1 MFPLRSIPAS
11 LTVVFLASPA
21 AVAETVQ
28 LTLMNGDTIHAEL
41 ITEESSDELKVLM
54 HPQLGRL
61 EVSKDAIKPVEKPPA
76 WKTTFSAGV
85 NAGDQDGD
93 GTFSANING
102 SSNYKGDTDKL
113 KIQGGL
119 NYSKNNDK
127 GKPSKVKTE
136 KGMASIRYDRVLG
149 ESMSLYAMSK
159 YQYNGLNDSAVNNVD
174 GSVGVAFP
182 VVNTDTTELTLSV
195 GPSVHWSDGGKDCA
209 SNEYCGNTYAGGSF
223 IADLSWSPNKSFKF
237 DLSNTLSALAAN
249 EIKPS
254 NTFSASIKYFP
265 SINSGLFTSLRYVSI
280 YNSISTPESDQQITG
295 QVGVEF

>member
-1 MFPLRSIPAS
+1 MSFLRSIPAP
-11 LTVVFLASPA
+11 LTLVFLAGPA

-28 LTLMNGDTIHAEL
+28 LTLKNGDTIHAEL

-61 EVSKDAIKPVEKPPA
+61 EVSKDDIKPVEKPPA
-76 WKTTFSAGV
+76 WKTTISAGV

-136 KGMASIRYDRVLG
+136 KGMALIRYDRVGG
-149 ESMSLYAMSK
+149 EAVSLFAMSK
-159 YQYNGLNDSAVNNVD
+159 YHYNGLDDSAVNNLD

-182 VVNTDTTELTLSV
+182 VVNTDTTELTLSI
-195 GPSVHWSDGGKDCA
+195 GPSVHWSDGGKDCG

-237 DLSNTLSALAAN
+237 DLSNSLSALAAN
-249 EIKPS
+249 EIKPT
-254 NTFSASIKYFP
+254 NTFTASMKYFP

>member
-1 MFPLRSIPAS
+1 MSFLRSIPAS
-11 LTVVFLASPA
+11 LTIALLAGPS

-28 LTLMNGDTIHAEL
+28 LTLLNGDTIHAEL

-76 WKTTFSAGV
+76 WKTTISAGV

-102 SSNYKGDTDKL
+102 TSNYKGDTDKL
-113 KIQGGL
+113 KIEAGL
-119 NYSKNNDK
+119 NYSKDNDK

-149 ESMSLYAMSK
+149 ESMSLYATSK

-182 VVNTDTTELTLSV
+182 VVNTDTTELTLSI
-195 GPSVHWSDGGKDCA
+195 GPSVHWSDGGKDCG

-237 DLSNTLSALAAN
+237 DLSNSLSAIAAN
-249 EIKPS
+249 EIKPT
-254 NTFSASIKYFP
+254 NTFSASMKYFP